1 MNGINMSD
9 NPTTDGVDN
18 QSQSA
23 GKTGSGQPKW
33 ETTSRERIAT
43 GLKRIAKPIEALR
56 ARDAVE
62 ADTRMLV
69 TDVLCDLLGYDK
81 YEDLTAEYQ
90 VKGEFADYGIRVDK
104 QLIAFVEVKRVSQKL
119 NATHL
124 RQVENYALKNGVSW
138 AILTNAQHWQ
148 VYHVQALTGEQS
160 ELTLVL
166 DIDILDTTTKPS
178 DKVDRFF
185 MISREAIQK
194 GRLDGFWKEK
204 FATSAK
210 ALRPLILSDN
220 IIDEI
225 RKELWRTSKQRVDVA
240 ELKKAISEMIPE

>member
-1 MNGINMSD
+1 
-9 NPTTDGVDN
+9 
-18 QSQSA
+18 
-23 GKTGSGQPKW
+23 
-33 ETTSRERIAT
+33 
-43 GLKRIAKPIEALR
+43 
-56 ARDAVE
+56 
-62 ADTRMLV
+62 MLV
-69 TDVLCDLLGYDK
+69 TDVLCDLLGFDK

-104 QLIAFVEVKRVSQKL
+104 QLVAFVEVKRVSQKL

-148 VYHVQALTGEQS
+148 VYHVQALSGEQS

-166 DIDILDTTTKPS
+166 DVDILDNIVKPAE
-178 DKVDRFF
+178 KLERLF

-194 GRLDGFWKEK
+194 GRLDAFWKEK

-210 ALRPLILSDN
+210 ALRPVILSDT

-225 RKELWRTSKQRVDVA
+225 RKEMWRTSKQRVDVA
-240 ELKKAISEMIPE
+240 DLRRAIAEMIPE

>member
-1 MNGINMSD
+1 MSENTNSD
-9 NPTTDGVDN
+9 SPEELTTQGPKASN
-18 QSQSA
+18 S
-23 GKTGSGQPKW
+23 QPKW
-33 ETTSRERIAT
+33 ESAARERISA

-56 ARDAVE
+56 SRDAVE

-90 VKGEFADYGIRVDK
+90 VKGEFADYGVRVDK
-104 QLIAFVEVKRVSQKL
+104 QLFAFVEVKRVSQKL

-124 RQVENYALKNGVSW
+124 RQVESYALKNGVSW

-166 DIDILDTTTKPS
+166 DVDILDVAIRPS
-178 DKVDRFF
+178 DKADRLFL
-185 MISREAIQK
+185 ISREAVQK

-204 FATSAK
+204 FATSEK

-225 RKELWRTSKQRVDVA
+225 RKELWRTSKQRVDAA
-240 ELKKAISEMIPE
+240 ELRKAISEMIPE

>member
-1 MNGINMSD
+1 MSD
-9 NPTTDGVDN
+9 NHNTDSPEEQTN
-18 QSQSA
+18 Q
-23 GKTGSGQPKW
+23 GPKVTSGQPKW
-33 ETTSRERIAT
+33 ESTARDRISA
-43 GLKRIAKPIEALR
+43 GLKRIVKPVEALR
-56 ARDAVE
+56 SRDAVE

-90 VKGEFADYGIRVDK
+90 VKGEFADYGVRVDK
-104 QLIAFVEVKRVSQKL
+104 QLFAFVEVKRVSQKL

-124 RQVENYALKNGVSW
+124 RQVESYALKNGVSW

-148 VYHVQALTGEQS
+148 VYHVQALAGEQS

-166 DIDILDTTTKPS
+166 DVDILDATSKS
-178 DKVDRFF
+178 SEKIDRLFL
-185 MISREAIQK
+185 ISREAVQK

-210 ALRPLILSDN
+210 ALRPVILSDN

-225 RKELWRTSKQRVDVA
+225 RKELWRTSKQRVDVGD
-240 ELKKAISEMIPE
+240 LRKAIAEMIPE